1 MTTGQKFDRI
11 LDQVIRFADKDSIDG
26 RFSYTKPNRPRGLF
40 TMTLDGVEYEV
51 SMVPAAKKSRGRA

>member
-26 RFSYTKPNRPRGLF
+26 RFSYTKPNRPRNGVQ
-40 TMTLDGVEYEV
+40 TRAAAVRTLVALTVQPFE
-51 SMVPAAKKSRGRA
+51 P